1 MRRGATGICEQLAD
15 SQTAVMA
22 LTCVVVDDSDE
33 FLVAAERLLEG
44 QGVSVVGRTSS
55 SAEAIGLAAAL
66 RPDVVLVDVELGEED
81 GVALATELATTH
93 PEMAVILISVRDR
106 GELVELTAASHV
118 AGFLRKNAISA
129 AAISDLMS
137 GRG

>member
-1 MRRGATGICEQLAD
+1 MRRDATGVCQQLAD
-15 SQTAVMA
+15 SETAGVG
-22 LTCVVVDDSDE
+22 LTCLVVDDSEE
-33 FLVAAERLLEG
+33 FLIAAERLLEG
-44 QGVSVVGRTSS
+44 QGVSVVGGTSS
-55 SAEAIGLAAAL
+55 SVEAIRLVDDL
-66 RPDVVLVDVELGEED
+66 RPEVVLVDVELGEED
-81 GVALATELATTH
+81 GIALAADVASKH

-106 GELVELTAASHV
+106 GEVAELTATSGV